1 MVAELTTVLTL
12 IALAVLRLGVPL
24 LVVVLL
30 SLALRRIEPSLA

>member
-1 MVAELTTVLTL
+1 MMAELTTVLAL

-30 SLALRRIEPSLA
+30 SVALRRIEPSLA